1 MFDKVIEAA
10 EWARKE
16 INEKIPNMRCL
27 TKADIKDRNFDLDLT
42 KLTINVTKTGLSGY
56 EVDEILA
63 KEYNIQVDCSDTF
76 NLIAIMGIGSD
87 MDDVQKLVGALKEI
101 SKKYKG
107 TQKNWILKIP
117 SLATEMVMTPREV
130 FLSHD
135 IKKIPLAKSVGHV
148 SAQVLTPYPPGIPV
162 VIPGERISKE
172 ICDYLVEMA
181 SKGIRISGQEGDIL
195 KMVKVFAN

>member
-1 MFDKVIEAA
+1 
-10 EWARKE
+10 
-16 INEKIPNMRCL
+16 
-27 TKADIKDRNFDLDLT
+27 
-42 KLTINVTKTGLSGY
+42 
-56 EVDEILA
+56 
-63 KEYNIQVDCSDTF
+63 
-76 NLIAIMGIGSD
+76 MGIGSD
-87 MDDVQKLVGALKEI
+87 MDDVQKLVSALKEI

-130 FLSHD
+130 FLSQD

-181 SKGIRISGQEGDIL
+181 SKGIRISGQEGDVL